1 VIGVRTWSSW
11 LCRAVRRAAYVRL
24 WPEPGTPN
32 ALAVLAVF
40 CIPFVDLL
48 TVYVYHCDHLPL
60 GTLSGSVRCPIH
72 GPSKVR

>member
-1 VIGVRTWSSW
+1 MVELALPCSEAS
-11 LCRAVRRAAYVRL
+11 RRHKL

-48 TVYVYHCDHLPL
+48 TVYVYHRDHLPL

-72 GPSKVR
+72 GPSKVL